1 MKRLLIVAILAAH
14 LSSYATA
21 GAVVGA
27 TEFTQIANNIQL
39 LAQYQE
45 QLQQTVHQFNQYRMM
60 LQNLEKM
67 TPSQL
72 LDERA
77 AMLWNSQNMVEAF
90 RNLQTVVVNGQ
101 RISYTSQNQEQMFK
115 KVHTGYSSPF
125 DPNAYRN
132 WSDNT
137 HSSILNA
144 LAVANVQSEAMS
156 GERAMVQELQSRS
169 RTANGQLAALQA
181 GNDVGIAMVG
191 QMQQLRQLQ
200 IAQMK
205 AQATFQAQQASVGD
219 QGKKS
224 VKFFLSNG
232 GVRSTKVVPGTMPT
246 LPNQ

>member
-14 LSSYATA
+14 LSNPATA

-45 QLQQTVHQFNQYRMM
+45 QLQQTVHQFNQYKMM

-77 AMLWNSQNMVEAF
+77 TILWNSQNMIEAF

-101 RISYTSQNQEQMFK
+101 RISYTSQSQEEVFK
-115 KVHTGYSSPF
+115 KVHTGFSSPF
-125 DPNAYRN
+125 DPKAYRN

-137 HSSILNA
+137 HAAVVNA
-144 LAVANVQSEAMS
+144 LAVANVQSEAMG
-156 GERAMVQELQSRS
+156 GERTMVQELQSRS

-181 GNDVGIAMVG
+181 GHDVGIAMVG

-200 IAQMK
+200 IAQMN
-205 AQATFQAQQASVGD
+205 AQNTFLAQQTSVVD
-219 QGKKS
+219 QAKKS
-224 VKFFLSNG
+224 VKFFLNNG
-232 GVRSTKVVPGTMPT
+232 GLRSTKVVPGAMPAP
-246 LPNQ
+246 PNQ